1 MKKLFLMGCLLS
13 FAVVLFS
20 CSSTPKVTRVA
31 EDEQIDLSGNWN
43 DTDSKLV
50 ADEMISD
57 SVAKPWLENFIA
69 QKQNKP
75 RIIVGTIL
83 NKSDEHINTETFTK
97 DLEIAL
103 LNTGKATFVASKD
116 QREEIRSERMDQA
129 DFSDPATVKKF
140 GKELGADYMLK
151 GQINT
156 ITDAVKKTTLKY
168 YQVELELI
176 DIETNEKVWI
186 GQKKIKKVVGK
197 SKYKAKL
204 NKQPIKNNFFILT
217 PYLNNLFQ

>member
-50 ADEMISD
+50 ADEMITD
-57 SVAKPWLENFIA
+57 SVAKPWLQNFIM

-83 NKSDEHINTETFTK
+83 NKSDEHINTETFVK
-97 DLEIAL
+97 DLEISL

-156 ITDAVKKTTLKY
+156 ITDAAGKTTLKY
-168 YQVELELI
+168 YQTELELI

-197 SKYKAKL
+197 SKYKA
-204 NKQPIKNNFFILT
+204 
-217 PYLNNLFQ
+217 

>member
-1 MKKLFLMGCLLS
+1 MKKYLLLVC
-13 FAVVLFS
+13 AVCVSLTLFS
-20 CSSTPKVTRVA
+20 CSSTPKVTRVD
-31 EDEQIDLSGNWN
+31 EDTQVDLSGNWN

-50 ADEMISD
+50 AEEMIAD
-57 SVAKPWLENFIA
+57 SVSKPWMENFLMK
-69 QKQNKP
+69 KQAKP
-75 RIIVGTIL
+75 RIIVGTVV
-83 NKSDEHINTETFTK
+83 NKSDEHINTETFVK
-97 DLEIAL
+97 DLERAL
-103 LNTGKATFVASKD
+103 INNAKATFVASKD
-116 QREEIRSERMDQA
+116 ERQEIRDERLDQA

-140 GKELGADYMLK
+140 GKEIGADYMLR

-197 SKYKAKL
+197 SKYKA
-204 NKQPIKNNFFILT
+204 
-217 PYLNNLFQ
+217 

>member
-50 ADEMISD
+50 ADEMIAD
-57 SVAKPWLENFIA
+57 SVAKPWLQDFMMK
-69 QKQNKP
+69 KQNKP

-129 DFSDPATVKKF
+129 DFSDLATVKKF

-156 ITDAVKKTTLKY
+156 ITDAAGKTTLKY
-168 YQVELELI
+168 YQTELELI

-197 SKYKAKL
+197 SKYKA
-204 NKQPIKNNFFILT
+204 
-217 PYLNNLFQ
+217 

>member
-20 CSSTPKVTRVA
+20 CSSAPKVTRVD
-31 EDEQIDLSGNWN
+31 ENEQIDLSGNWN

-50 ADEMISD
+50 AEEMIGD
-57 SVAKPWLENFIA
+57 SLAKPWLENFMMK
-69 QKQNKP
+69 KQAKP

-83 NKSDEHINTETFTK
+83 NKSDEHISTETFTK

-103 LNTGKATFVASKD
+103 LNSGKATFVASKD
-116 QREEIRSERMDQA
+116 QREEIREERMDQA

-156 ITDAVKKTTLKY
+156 ITDAAGKTTLKY
-168 YQVELELI
+168 YQTELELI

-197 SKYKAKL
+197 SKYKA
-204 NKQPIKNNFFILT
+204 
-217 PYLNNLFQ
+217 

>member
-20 CSSTPKVTRVA
+20 CASSPKVTRVD
-31 EDEQIDLSGNWN
+31 ENEQIDLSGNWN

-50 ADEMISD
+50 AGEMIED
-57 SVAKPWLENFIA
+57 SLSRPWLENFMMK
-69 QKQNKP
+69 KQAKP

-83 NKSDEHINTETFTK
+83 NKSDEHISTETFTK

-103 LNTGKATFVASKD
+103 LNSGKASFVASKD
-116 QREEIRSERMDQA
+116 QREERMDQA

-156 ITDAVKKTTLKY
+156 ITDAAGKTTLKY
-168 YQVELELI
+168 YQTELELI

-197 SKYKAKL
+197 SKYKA
-204 NKQPIKNNFFILT
+204 
-217 PYLNNLFQ
+217 

>member
-50 ADEMISD
+50 AEEMIGD
-57 SVAKPWLENFIA
+57 SLAKPWLENFMMR
-69 QKQNKP
+69 KQAKP

-83 NKSDEHINTETFTK
+83 NKSDEHISTETFTK

-103 LNTGKATFVASKD
+103 LNSGKASFVASKD
-116 QREEIRSERMDQA
+116 QREEIREERMDQA

-156 ITDAVKKTTLKY
+156 ITDAAGKTTLKY
-168 YQVELELI
+168 YQTELELI

-197 SKYKAKL
+197 SKYKA
-204 NKQPIKNNFFILT
+204 
-217 PYLNNLFQ
+217 

>member
-20 CSSTPKVTRVA
+20 CSSTPKVTRVS

-50 ADEMISD
+50 ADEMIAD
-57 SVAKPWLENFIA
+57 SVAKPWLQDFMMK
-69 QKQNKP
+69 KQNKP

-156 ITDAVKKTTLKY
+156 ITDAAGKTTLKY
-168 YQVELELI
+168 YQTELELI

-197 SKYKAKL
+197 SKYKA
-204 NKQPIKNNFFILT
+204 
-217 PYLNNLFQ
+217 